1 MEINY
6 SLYLVTDERYDNLL
20 DRVENALHKGVTLVQ
35 YRAKHKSTEEQI
47 AEAKAL
53 KVLCDKFKVP
63 LIINDNLQVALA
75 VDAAGVHLGQDD
87 TNCLVA
93 RNILGKNKIVGVSVH
108 NLLETELAVQQ
119 GADYLGIG
127 AVFPTGTKTDVDVV
141 GLKGLSEI
149 CATVNIPVVAIGGVN
164 FNNYKQAI
172 AVGARGVAMVT
183 GLLGDWK

>member
-47 AEAKAL
+47 AEAKEL

-63 LIINDNLQVALA
+63 LVINDNLQVALA
-75 VDAAGVHLGQDD
+75 VDAAGVHLGQED
-87 TNCLVA
+87 TDCLVA
-93 RNILGKNKIVGVSVH
+93 RCILGKDKIIGLSVH

-119 GADYLGIG
+119 GADYLGVG
-127 AVFPTGTKTDVDVV
+127 AVFSTGTKTDVDVV

>member
-1 MEINY
+1 MDY
-6 SLYLVTDERYDNLL
+6 SLYLVTDERYNNLL
-20 DRVENALHKGVTLVQ
+20 CRVEFALQKGVTLVQ

-47 AEAKAL
+47 AEAKEL

-63 LIINDNLQVALA
+63 LLINDNLQVALA
-75 VDAAGVHLGQDD
+75 VDAAGVHLGQED

-93 RNILGKNKIVGVSVH
+93 RNVLGKDKIIGISVH
-108 NLLETELAVQQ
+108 NLWETELAVMQ
-119 GADYLGIG
+119 GADYLGVG

-149 CATVNIPVVAIGGVN
+149 CAVANIPVVAIGGVN
-164 FNNYKQAI
+164 FDNYKQAL
-172 AVGARGVAMVT
+172 AAGAKGVAMVT